1 MAENI
6 RKKKVYTSDDVKTL
20 SSLILEN
27 RDYQSTI
34 AESKMFRSEIAST
47 IFDIN
52 DIESQFMEI
61 SEEDKEIIA
70 DYMDLYTIYK
80 EKMEKL
86 YKVNKE
92 LSKHVA
98 QIKSELTKYMEK
110 YNLSNLVKGSTK
122 LSISKTT
129 QRKKNTIGKNNLKEV
144 LNEALGDSRKVEE
157 ILKSIEDKSNTFL
170 SKNIIKTERI

>member
-1 MAENI
+1 
-6 RKKKVYTSDDVKTL
+6 
-20 SSLILEN
+20 
-27 RDYQSTI
+27 
-34 AESKMFRSEIAST
+34 
-47 IFDIN
+47 
-52 DIESQFMEI
+52 
-61 SEEDKEIIA
+61 
-70 DYMDLYTIYK
+70 
-80 EKMEKL
+80 MEKL

-92 LSKHVA
+92 LSTHVA